1 MCCKFCQR
9 EINNRGSL
17 VAHENVC
24 KLNPNKIIYKRSPNA
39 GRKKGKEYF
48 VWNRGL
54 DKDKDIRIAES
65 AEKIS
70 VSLKGKPGKKAT
82 EEAKKKMSESRKK
95 LYASG
100 WEPTCGRCKK
110 YDYFSPIAG
119 HIKLDGKWELATAKY
134 LDSIGVNWIRNRK
147 RFNYIKPDGKES
159 TYQPD
164 FYVTDWT
171 TYIEVKG
178 YETDLDRAKWSQFPD
193 KLEVWKRDK
202 IESLKV

>member
-1 MCCKFCQR
+1 
-9 EINNRGSL
+9 
-17 VAHENVC
+17 
-24 KLNPNKIIYKRSPNA
+24 
-39 GRKKGKEYF
+39 
-48 VWNRGL
+48 
-54 DKDKDIRIAES
+54 
-65 AEKIS
+65 
-70 VSLKGKPGKKAT
+70 
-82 EEAKKKMSESRKK
+82 MSESRKK

-178 YETDLDRAKWSQFPD
+178 YETDFYCFLYDLLRFVYD
-193 KLEVWKRDK
+193 VE
-202 IESLKV
+202 